1 MLKRRS
7 QTIIFHNTLVL
18 IICIIFAIQIYS
30 VPTFPTFSY
39 GNITKLVALLVFFDI
54 LRRGVF
60 PMARWESY
68 WFFLF
73 LSGFLFSQIYG
84 SGSIV
89 YIQLLDSAK
98 VFLFYIIIVY
108 LFRTE
113 RDINRLLSWFVI
125 VSFIVV
131 LIAMIDTENRLI
143 YFLLDH
149 GAVSEVR
156 KEDIFIHDF
165 SVFTRRTFFNL
176 DPNIFGG
183 YLVLSILA
191 VFYLMLTNTS
201 NLWKWLLHV
210 PFLVT
215 AMAGLL
221 KTGSRSTLLL
231 FIICCAAFGILIG
244 NKRIKRITIYTVSF
258 VILLFMIAS
267 FLPEMFSGYKTMSM
281 RFSDIG
287 SFSTIYTEII
297 DVFSGNKAVYFSD
310 TLASRILVGV
320 LTCNNYLEGDFIHI
334 IFGYHNHMGTIS
346 IPPGNHIGYIG
357 WFTEYGLITF
367 IPFIGLNVYLLR
379 YLLILRK
386 NYRYLKI
393 ESNKYYL
400 VILAIGILVFFIVK
414 QLSDPG
420 GANMLKFF
428 GIISAV
434 ITLCAHDIKT
444 YKTRRKNLEKTTHT

>member
-7 QTIIFHNTLVL
+7 QTIIFHNALVL

-39 GNITKLVALLVFFDI
+39 GNITKLIALLVFFDI

-60 PMARWESY
+60 PMTRWESY

-73 LSGFLFSQIYG
+73 LSGFLLSQIYG
-84 SGSIV
+84 SGSIA
-89 YIQLLDSAK
+89 YIQLINSSK

-113 RDINRLLSWFVI
+113 RDIDRLLLYFVI

-143 YFLLDH
+143 SFLLNH
-149 GAVSEVR
+149 GAVSVVR
-156 KEDIFIHDF
+156 KGDVFIHDF
-165 SVFTRRTFFNL
+165 SVFARKTFFNL

-183 YLVLSILA
+183 YLVLSVLA

-201 NLWKWLLHV
+201 NLRKWLLYV

-215 AMAGLL
+215 IIAGLL
-221 KTGSRSTLLL
+221 KTGSRSALLQL
-231 FIICCAAFGILIG
+231 IICCAAFGILIG
-244 NKRIKRITIYTVSF
+244 NKKIKRITIYAVFF
-258 VILLFMIAS
+258 VVPLFMIAS
-267 FLPEMFSGYKTMSM
+267 FLPEMFSGYKMMSL

-287 SFSTIYTEII
+287 SFSTIYMDII
-297 DVFSGNKAVYFSD
+297 DIFSGNKAVYLSNSD
-310 TLASRILVGV
+310 TFAVRILVGV
-320 LTCNNYLEGDFIHI
+320 LTCSSYFEGDFIHI
-334 IFGYHNHMGTIS
+334 IFGYHNHMGTIT

-367 IPFIGLNVYLLR
+367 IPFIGLNVYLFR
-379 YLLILRK
+379 HLLLLRK

-400 VILAIGILVFFIVK
+400 VILAIGILVFFLVR

-434 ITLCAHDIKT
+434 ITLCAHDIKIIRT
-444 YKTRRKNLEKTTHT
+444 GVKT